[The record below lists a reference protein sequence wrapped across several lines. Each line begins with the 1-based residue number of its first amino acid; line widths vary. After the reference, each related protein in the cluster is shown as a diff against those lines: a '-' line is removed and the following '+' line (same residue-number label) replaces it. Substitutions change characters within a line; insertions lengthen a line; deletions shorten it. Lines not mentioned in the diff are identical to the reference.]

1 MYTLYDCVQARPR
14 MQQMSVIASFQKCPR
29 GGMVRVRIRLMG
41 RIGSGAHVGWCRLV
55 SWIGLGPCLMGRV
68 WSKVRV
74 SYSFHI

>member
-1 MYTLYDCVQARPR
+1 
-14 MQQMSVIASFQKCPR
+14 
-29 GGMVRVRIRLMG
+29 MVRVRIRLMG
-41 RIGSGAHVGWCRLV
+41 RIGSGVHVGWCRLV